1 MLTTTVSLPLVVLF
15 VLVVSVIETPS
26 PAPRTTSPHPRSSQ
40 SPPQDHSNVEYSG
53 ECDRY
58 HRTDPTPHPPSVA
71 LCHHTAVRLP
81 LRSGPT
87 MRDSLRLA
95 WMATASARRS
105 NVSTRRD
112 KGDWRSSLHP
122 PTATEEYDDAAD
134 HQDEA
139 DYGYHETHRQ
149 RGTRL
154 VVVITFPGATETA
167 NRITV
172 TDRRS
177 STGCGHRRPG
187 NFDVRRWKCL

>member
-26 PAPRTTSPHPRSSQ
+26 PARRTTSPHPRSSQ

-58 HRTDPTPHPPSVA
+58 HRTDPTPHPHSLA
-71 LCHHTAVRLP
+71 MCHHTAVGLP

-95 WMATASARRS
+95 WMATSSVCRS
-105 NVSTRRD
+105 STPTLRD

-122 PTATEEYDDAAD
+122 PTAIEEYDDTAD
-134 HQDEA
+134 QQDEEDRSHHKA
-139 DYGYHETHRQ
+139 HRQ
-149 RGTRL
+149 RGARL
-154 VVVITFPGATETA
+154 VVVIAAPRATDVA
-167 NRITV
+167 NRITISN
-172 TDRRS
+172 RCRS
-177 STGCGHRRPG
+177 TRSGHRRPC
-187 NFDVRRWKCL
+187 DVDARGW